1 MWKRETGNGQGV
13 PTDEKGVPSNCDIQ
27 TQKLFTMSIAMLS
40 IGRKGGHGK
49 WFVSTSND
57 VTFEV
62 VLYPLYKLPVR

>member
-1 MWKRETGNGQGV
+1 
-13 PTDEKGVPSNCDIQ
+13 
-27 TQKLFTMSIAMLS
+27 MLS

>member
-1 MWKRETGNGQGV
+1 
-13 PTDEKGVPSNCDIQ
+13 
-27 TQKLFTMSIAMLS
+27 MLS
-40 IGRKGGHGK
+40 IGRKGGLGK